1 MISHLS
7 VVNYNKTFQLYE
19 NNIITITILPQFS
32 IVNQNEIDSSFMYT
46 QLLKEI
52 LIEIEYDVTAK
63 EQFIDYVHNF
73 YANNEIQL
81 NAINEFK
88 HTYEHYSPIWCGL
101 LSFNN
106 FLSTSTEKSISLI
119 FANSSRSDSNL
130 VQILFEI
137 EINTRTS
144 SVSFAS
150 LDHISF
156 YGNNEKEIFFSMHT
170 IFRIDEINQTNNRF
184 WNVKLTMTNDND
196 EQLKCLTKYIRNE
209 IGGETEYH
217 RLD

>member
-88 HTYEHYSPIWCGL
+88 HTYEHYSPIWWYTKEL
-101 LSFNN
+101 FIY
-106 FLSTSTEKSISLI
+106 SILNRVLRIQDIDIIMKMGFFIQDFHQQIKKIHSMTKH
-119 FANSSRSDSNL
+119 SSKMIVYRG
-130 VQILFEI
+130 Q
-137 EINTRTS
+137 
-144 SVSFAS
+144 
-150 LDHISF
+150 H
-156 YGNNEKEIFFSMHT
+156 M
-170 IFRIDEINQTNNRF
+170 
-184 WNVKLTMTNDND
+184 
-196 EQLKCLTKYIRNE
+196 TKYRF
-209 IGGETEYH
+209 
-217 RLD
+217 